1 MKKHNSPRRP
11 LLMINR
17 HLIWIS
23 ALQLLV
29 SFLLYEYSLE
39 RVLYINLLVFWALLF
54 LFAYNKRQNGSLLLG
69 FLFTFFVFLLGR
81 DFFCILGNEFYTT
94 REVFSSAT
102 VCKIYFLMH
111 LSLTGIFWGWL
122 ISPPDIHTIGRPVSY
137 NTRRQLLRKLKY
149 VYYLTLPFQ
158 IFTLLVGAYYTL
170 TYGYV
175 TGNIVGEV
183 YHPGAIILRCSQF
196 NFLVFCGYLMLAPEK
211 KELKPILY
219 INTLVMTISV
229 LGGSRGPF
237 LYYLV
242 MVFLY
247 MYSRD
252 CIETQIHT
260 TQETSLFI
268 SKKMKITLMAIS
280 VPAIIFFNL
289 YAAIRQ
295 HNQVESQGV
304 VSDFIGFFMQQGG
317 SHSVIGYTVDNIN
330 SFPSKNI
337 SYSFGS
343 LVNRI
348 QYGWTSSF
356 DAKTEELATKGNNL
370 GATITWI
377 VAPGYYYAGGGM
389 GTQYIAENYADF
401 GAPGVLLLG
410 VLLGMIISKLTF
422 FAFSNWILQTL
433 LCYAL
438 PTVISMPRDFY
449 FTWTQSLMSVPNLL
463 LLLLIYYSTKPQSE
477 RSGIVKGV

>member
-122 ISPPDIHTIGRPVSY
+122 ISPPNIHTIGRPVSY

-252 CIETQIHT
+252 CIETQNPIT
-260 TQETSLFI
+260 PKTSIFI
-268 SKKMKITLMAIS
+268 SRKMKITLMAII
-280 VPAIIFFNL
+280 VPATIFFNL

-295 HNQVESQGV
+295 HNQVESKGV
-304 VSDFIGFFMQQGG
+304 VGDFIGFFMQQGG
-317 SHSVIGYTVDNIN
+317 SHYVIGHTVENIN
-330 SFPSKNI
+330 RLPSKNN

-348 QYGWTSSF
+348 QYGWTNSIP
-356 DAKTEELATKGNNL
+356 AQTEEMATRGNNL
-370 GATITWI
+370 GATITWL
-377 VAPGYYYAGGGM
+377 VAPDQYFAGWGM

-401 GAPGVLLLG
+401 GTAGVFILALLLG
-410 VLLGMIISKLTF
+410 MVISKLTF
-422 FAFSNWILQTL
+422 FAFSNWILQTM
-433 LCYAL
+433 LCYVL
-438 PTVISMPRDFY
+438 PTVISMPRDSY
-449 FTWTQSLMSVPNLL
+449 FAWAQGLLSVPNLL
-463 LLLLIYYSTKPQSE
+463 LLLLIYYTTKTQYRNS
-477 RSGIVKGV
+477 RIAKGL